1 MSKLVNVLIILTSIA
16 LTTIVYWYHENQRK
30 REAELQICSDSKL
43 TQYIESEK
51 RYWANAEKPY
61 RNPCGDNGDTK
72 VCATL
77 KMLMVQECVSEMY
90 K

>member
-1 MSKLVNVLIILTSIA
+1 MSKLVSVLIMLTAMA
-16 LTTIVYWYHENQRK
+16 LTTSIYLYHEHQRK
-30 REAELQICSDSKL
+30 REAELQICSDTKL

-51 RYWANAEKPY
+51 RYWANAQNPY
-61 RNPCGDNGDTK
+61 RDPCRDNGDAK

-77 KMLMVQECVSEMY
+77 KMLMLQECVIQMD